1 VTRSEQEF
9 RDFVAGF
16 ADPLAR
22 FAFLLC
28 AGTGLDRADITV
40 AALASVRQRWDDVEA
55 TGAPE
60 PLALER
66 MVSTLPRSRRGKAGA
81 TVAVA
86 QPVTDR
92 ADFARPVA
100 PAVPA
105 SDQSPYDEIDPGV
118 LRAAAWTAWKTL
130 TPRQRVPLLLVDASV
145 AARRLAGIEI
155 AQSSRSA
162 RRASVVAADAWRSLR
177 QAMAADPVTGRWADS
192 ADDDQAV
199 TVVHDALRERS
210 AAEPALT
217 DSYSRVQQ
225 RVSGLR
231 LRAVGAVAASVVVV
245 VAVGAVAVRESAPKK
260 DRVPPV
266 SASTLA
272 DSVSD
277 RGPVVAW
284 PTRGTAATDAALIT
298 KLKAAFLHAHPEA
311 TGQVQVLLVTDT
323 STYRIA
329 YVTAKSPT
337 GVLESWFYGPVG
349 SDDLVEGVV
358 QYGGGLDARTEILAT
373 GLADAQ
379 GHTQLVVLAPPG
391 TRKMSVITA
400 DTATTTSTSSPL
412 RDTDGIAVKAV
423 ATGSI
428 ASLSVVARVG
438 QSDVVS
444 QGMQTLALGPT
455 FEGASAPF
463 EPQGVPS
470 FAAERGNPAP
480 QVLAQ
485 AANDA
490 GLMAR
495 QDGPANYVQMKVLWG
510 GTDQDANRIVVVRMK
525 VELSDVLLVSSQDR
539 TGVPRQETE
548 DLADPSTPDAPLA
561 FSYAGSG
568 DPRVGVLGA
577 PGDSAAALTFQGK
590 QLASSPLD
598 GTGFTS
604 FLVTDD
610 MWFTYPGLAVELL
623 GPGGNVVKTIPIAV
637 L

>member
-9 RDFVAGF
+9 RDFVAGC

-22 FAFLLC
+22 FAFLLS
-28 AGTGLDRADITV
+28 AGTELDSVDITV
-40 AALASVRQRWDDVEA
+40 AALAAVRQRWDDAEA

-60 PLALER
+60 PLAIER
-66 MVSTLPRSRRGKAGA
+66 LVSALPRSRRSRA
-81 TVAVA
+81 AVA
-86 QPVTDR
+86 DR
-92 ADFARPVA
+92 DGTARPVTLG
-100 PAVPA
+100 VPA
-105 SDQSPYDEIDPGV
+105 SGQLPDDEIDAGL

-130 TPRQRVPLLLVDASV
+130 APRQRVPLLLDDASV
-145 AARRLAGIEI
+145 AARRLGGIEI
-155 AQSSRSA
+155 PQSSRAA
-162 RRASVVAADAWRSLR
+162 RRASAVADDAWRCLR
-177 QAMAADPVTGRWADS
+177 QAVASDPGMRSRVGFTADAQLAA
-192 ADDDQAV
+192 
-199 TVVHDALRERS
+199 VVRDALREQ
-210 AAEPALT
+210 AAAAPALI
-217 DSYSRVQQ
+217 DPYLRIRQRASRM
-225 RVSGLR
+225 R
-231 LRAVGAVAASVVVV
+231 LRALGAVAASVVVV
-245 VAVGAVAVRESAPKK
+245 VAVGAVAIRASAPKK
-260 DRVPPV
+260 GHVPPV

-284 PTRGTAATDAALIT
+284 PTRGTAAKDAALIT
-298 KLKAAFLHAHPEA
+298 KLKAAFLYAHPET
-311 TGQVQVLLVTDT
+311 TGQVQVLLITDT

-349 SDDLVEGVV
+349 SGDLVEGVV

-379 GHTQLVVLAPPG
+379 GHTQLVVLAPPD

-412 RDTDGIAVKAV
+412 RETAGIAVKAV
-423 ATGSI
+423 PTGSI

-438 QSDVVS
+438 QSDVMS

-490 GLMAR
+490 ALMAR
-495 QDGPANYVQMKVLWG
+495 EDGPANYVQMKVLWG
-510 GTDQDANRIVVVRMK
+510 GTDQAANRIVVVRMK
-525 VELSDVLLVSSQDR
+525 VELSDVLLVSSEDR

-548 DLADPSTPDAPLA
+548 DIADPSTPDAPMA

-610 MWFTYPGLAVELL
+610 TWFTYPGLAVELL
-623 GPGGNVVKTIPIAV
+623 GPGGNVVKTIPIAI

>member
-1 VTRSEQEF
+1 MRSEQEF

-16 ADPLAR
+16 ADPIAR
-22 FAFLLC
+22 FAFLLS
-28 AGTGLDRADITV
+28 AGTELNSVDMAV
-40 AALASVRQRWDDVEA
+40 AALASVRRRWSDVEA

-60 PLALER
+60 PLAIEEL
-66 MVSTLPRSRRGKAGA
+66 VPALPRLRRARA
-81 TVAVA
+81 VASA
-86 QPVTDR
+86 QPV
-92 ADFARPVA
+92 ADLVDVARPAA

-105 SDQSPYDEIDPGV
+105 LGHLPDDVDVGL
-118 LRAAAWTAWKTL
+118 LRAAAWTAWKAL
-130 TPRQRVPLLLVDASV
+130 APRQRVPLLLEDASA
-145 AARRLAGIEI
+145 AARRLADIEI

-162 RRASVVAADAWRSLR
+162 RRATVVADDAWRSLWH
-177 QAMAADPVTGRWADS
+177 AMAADPATRRWVEV
-192 ADDDQAV
+192 ADDAQFAA
-199 TVVHDALRERS
+199 VVHDALQEQA
-210 AAEPALT
+210 AAERALI
-217 DSYSRVQQ
+217 DPYLRVRQ
-225 RVSGLR
+225 RVSR
-231 LRAVGAVAASVVVV
+231 MRFRAVGAVAASLIVV
-245 VAVGAVAVRESAPKK
+245 VAVGAVAVRASAPKK
-260 DRVPPV
+260 KRVPPV
-266 SASTLA
+266 SASTLV

-284 PTRGTAATDAALIT
+284 PTRGTAATNGPLIT
-298 KLKAAFLHAHPEA
+298 KLKAAFLHAHPET

-349 SDDLVEGVV
+349 SNDLVEGVV
-358 QYGGGLDARTEILAT
+358 QYGGGIDARTEILAT

-400 DTATTTSTSSPL
+400 DTATTTSTSSSL

-423 ATGSI
+423 PTGSI

-444 QGMQTLALGPT
+444 HGMRTLALSPT

-470 FAAERGNPAP
+470 FAAERGTADP

-510 GTDQDANRIVVVRMK
+510 GTDQAANRIVVVRMK
-525 VELSDVLLVSSQDR
+525 MELSDVLLVSWEDR

-548 DLADPSTPDAPLA
+548 AIPDPSTPDAPLA

-568 DPRVGVLGA
+568 DPRVAVLGA
-577 PGDSAAALTFQGK
+577 PGDSFAALVFQGK
-590 QLASSPLD
+590 QQSAAPLD

-604 FLVTDD
+604 FQLTDD
-610 MWFTYPGLAVELL
+610 SWLTSPGLAVNLL
-623 GPGGNVVKTIPIAV
+623 GPGGNVVKTIPIPA